1 MSIFNYYPKIQYNN
15 ITGVN
20 LLVEAEVIQ
29 KYLKDYTA
37 FFAYTV
43 KEGERADIIAYREYN
58 DPKLDWVLYL
68 INGIV
73 DPYKDWVMDYN
84 QFIKYL
90 ETKYNISA
98 DKLTSTTNP
107 DTIAYYYYQGLP
119 SDDAAIINSYNYTMT
134 PATYTKLGSPAGWVA
149 KSIFDY
155 ENELNEKK
163 RDIKI
168 LRSVYISDLKQ
179 QVKDLF
185 NG

>member
-15 ITGVN
+15 INSIN

-29 KYLKDYTA
+29 KYLKDYTK
-37 FFAYTV
+37 FFTYVV

-73 DPYKDWVMDYN
+73 DPYKDWVMDYD
-84 QFIKYL
+84 QFKNYL
-90 ETKYNISA
+90 ESKYNMSA
-98 DKLTSTTNP
+98 DKLTSVITPN
-107 DTIAYYYYQGLP
+107 TIAYYYYSGLA
-119 SDDAAIINSYNYTMT
+119 SDSLATKNSFNYTMT
-134 PATYTKLGSPAGWVA
+134 PTTYTKLGNPAGWTP

-155 ENELNEKK
+155 ENELNEQK
-163 RDIKI
+163 REIKI